1 MRHWSL
7 AVRTHARDEMLDITA
22 HVQGL
27 LSGEPDGTVTVFV
40 THTSAGVTINE
51 NADPDVQTDMLSW
64 LAKLVPN
71 DPSFEHAEGTSDA
84 HLKATL
90 VGSSVQVPFVGGRM
104 LLGRWQGIYVCEFDG
119 PRERDLVVTLTAG

>member
-22 HVQGL
+22 RIQGL
-27 LSGEPDGTVTVFV
+27 LSGEPDGSVTVFV

-71 DPSFEHAEGTSDA
+71 DQSFEHAEGNSDA

-90 VGSSVQVPFVGGRM
+90 VGSSVQVPFIGGRM